1 MRLADEWY
9 MRRALELAA
18 LGQNTTRPNPMVG
31 CVITYQGKIIG
42 EGYHQQYGGPHAEVI
57 AVNAVADKSLLPQC
71 KIYVTLEPCSHFGKT
86 PPCADF
92 LIQHGVKSI
101 FICNTDPNP
110 LVAGRGIR
118 KLLAAGCA
126 VHVGL
131 LEADGLALNK
141 RFFKFH
147 QSQQPY
153 IVLKWAES
161 ADGFI
166 ARANG
171 EPVAISGLLAKKLV
185 HQWRTQEQASMVGT
199 RTALTDN
206 PRLNV
211 REWTGNPPVRIVI
224 DKKLR
229 LPAHLYLFDQTQPTL
244 VYNFQRQEQDGN
256 LEYVQIP
263 AALDVIEQILLD
275 LYRRTIQSVIVEGGT
290 TLLHHFLAAN
300 RWDEIRILRSTQ
312 YLQSG
317 VEAPLKPLAHLAQTI
332 AIGEDQ
338 LLIFKKKNS

>member
-1 MRLADEWY
+1 MTLADELY

-31 CVITYQGKIIG
+31 CVIVYKGKIIG
-42 EGYHQQYGGPHAEVI
+42 EGWHQHYGSPHAEVI
-57 AVNAVADKSLLPQC
+57 AVNTVADKSLLPQC

-92 LIQHGVKSI
+92 LIQHGVKSV

-118 KLLAAGCA
+118 KLLDAGCE

-131 LEADGLALNK
+131 LEAEGLALNK
-141 RFFKFH
+141 RFFTFH
-147 QSQQPY
+147 QQQKPF

-166 ARANG
+166 ARDNG
-171 EPVAISGLLAKKLV
+171 EPTAISGLLAKKLV
-185 HQWRTQEQASMVGT
+185 HQWRAQEQAIMVGS

-211 REWTGNPPVRIVI
+211 REWTGNSPIRIVI
-224 DKKLR
+224 DKELR
-229 LPAHLYLFDQTQPTL
+229 LPTTLHLFDKTQPTL
-244 VYNFQRQEQDGN
+244 VYNYERQEQDKN
-256 LEYVQIP
+256 LEYVKIE
-263 AALDVIEQILLD
+263 AAPDLTEQIIPD
-275 LYRRTIQSVIVEGGT
+275 LYRRAIQSVLVEGGT
-290 TLLHHFLAAN
+290 TLLNYFLAAN
-300 RWDEIRILRSTQ
+300 SWDEIRILRNPQ
-312 YLQSG
+312 RLKSG
-317 VEAPLKPLAHLAQTI
+317 VNAPLKPLSNLVQTR
-332 AIGEDQ
+332 AIGEDE
-338 LLIFKKKNS
+338 LLIFKKITR